1 MTKPCTLSF
10 FSADSKLVDEQEIP
24 LAIEVGKDDEKARLA
39 PFHKF
44 INQLVD
50 AENLIVLAGS
60 GTSLTFNQKEQ
71 DNIAPSMGDL
81 WRICSDLDTSR
92 FDKVLKAVKYS
103 DVAEKWDDGRA
114 RSRTFLEQAECD

>member
-1 MTKPCTLSF
+1 MKYDETVHPVF

-103 DVAEKWDDGRA
+103 DVAEKWDDG
-114 RSRTFLEQAECD
+114 EQKK